1 MNNQIKIYEKLSM
14 IELKSGR
21 ILQTTMS
28 VEQIADVLNKS
39 DFVVID
45 GRWFNKFEVKEFYE
59 YKPTD
64 VDCFI
69 LSQPIEIREKLQQ
82 EVNSRKSE
90 NKKTNME
97 IILNIMDR
105 LND

>member
-1 MNNQIKIYEKLSM
+1 MDNQIKIYEKLS
-14 IELKSGR
+14 ILELKSGR

-28 VEQIADVLNKS
+28 IEQIAEILNKS

-45 GRWFNKFEVKEFYE
+45 WRWFNKFEVKEFFE

-82 EVNSRKSE
+82 ELKKRKSE

-105 LND
+105 LDQ